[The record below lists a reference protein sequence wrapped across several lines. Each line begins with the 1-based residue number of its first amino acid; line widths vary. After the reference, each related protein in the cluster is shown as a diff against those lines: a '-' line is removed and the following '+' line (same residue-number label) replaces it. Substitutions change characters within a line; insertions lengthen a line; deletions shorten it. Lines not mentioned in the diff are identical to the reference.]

1 MPLSWRHFCTNS
13 SPLTAGMQ
21 DSMAVYLYLTSW
33 AKQKHLKHNTYLW
46 QKFGG
51 TRMLCDSHSSFQI
64 PKMLLLELQPHS
76 FARLYSYSDTHGLT
90 PKKNSL
96 HIFSYIYSTSS
107 LQISSEETLITAI
120 QSTGDLFLKE
130 KSFWTGKKTSR
141 SGFSGAGGG
150 LSGFPVTYPKD
161 IIFRLCWVPS
171 C

>member
-46 QKFGG
+46 QKSGVLG
-51 TRMLCDSHSSFQI
+51 CYVI
-64 PKMLLLELQPHS
+64 PILPFKSLKCCCWNFSPTVLRG
-76 FARLYSYSDTHGLT
+76 FIATVTHMVLRQ
-90 PKKNSL
+90 KKNSL

-130 KSFWTGKKTSR
+130 KSFRTGKKTSR